1 MAVTAINRS
10 DLVQRGRTLEYF
22 TVAYNS
28 AEGLVSI
35 AAGILAGG
43 GIGS

>member
-1 MAVTAINRS
+1 MQTVTFSRL
-10 DLVQRGRTLEYF
+10 DLVRRDQRLEYF

-35 AAGILAGG
+35 IA
-43 GIGS
+43 